1 VPSRKNVANFSH
13 IAASVHSVQYNEF
26 SGAEGDSRN
35 RWWEIGMDDRTAR
48 AALMYHWDASDAGDL
63 ELEHEIYRE
72 DAVLDYPHSGERIR
86 HKIQVSRTV
95 QPNKKRF
102 TVRRIRA
109 YL

>member
-1 VPSRKNVANFSH
+1 LPSRKNVANFSH

-63 ELEHEIYRE
+63 ELEHETARMLCLIIRIQE
-72 DAVLDYPHSGERIR
+72 SGSGTTF
-86 HKIQVSRTV
+86 K
-95 QPNKKRF
+95 
-102 TVRRIRA
+102 
-109 YL
+109 